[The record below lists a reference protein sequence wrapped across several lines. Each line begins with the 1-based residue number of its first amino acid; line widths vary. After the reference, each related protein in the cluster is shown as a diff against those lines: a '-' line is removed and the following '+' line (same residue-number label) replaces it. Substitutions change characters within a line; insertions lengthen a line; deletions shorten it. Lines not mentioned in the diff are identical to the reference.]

1 MRDSCHLT
9 GKNGAVAGLLWV
21 ALLYFPWGKVLH
33 TGVAVPEHL
42 GWGGVG
48 LGFLFM
54 ALRTPLVLYR
64 SWLLIAGSLLLTLPL
79 LWLSASADIWL
90 ATTRVAALWGGGL
103 LLCWLGG
110 RDVTRG
116 ETNVLARLVMLTGVL
131 LALTVLFRHVAP
143 GLFALWLPLAGGG
156 WATGGYLQPDLIAL
170 WLAVSVVASLHLWL
184 FRPGVWLAMA
194 LVLLMVSLT
203 LSLRLSALACVA
215 VVGLLMLLAA
225 ARGLRRRLLG
235 GVALLL
241 LAAGGTWLVMTR
253 VLHQEAVFA
262 WPTGWAA
269 LPQTLRACLALLMA
283 HPFTGVGYGQFAGS
297 LPDGMQLAG
306 LGAQWH
312 PRFAMSHPGSELL
325 YWGTEGGLLALVGML
340 LLLAWAAYLMVMLW
354 RQSRRVGGYG
364 HAGSEG
370 QGLLFAALPS
380 LLVTLTAGMPWYQ
393 SPLHYLL
400 FIVLTGTAMAWLSE
414 PKSVWQPSRLLALL
428 SRGLLLVAG
437 LAVLWFTLTGTRVAL
452 ALQAAHQ
459 TNAKEVSALDAARRM
474 NPLYMPDDVNFA
486 LAVHQLQQYSLT
498 GDKALLAGTEPFFS
512 DFLTR
517 HPDPN
522 VYSMYITVLDK
533 QGKSDKAE
541 QVYEDGQRRVPW
553 DRRFAPDVPADA
565 PSSPATPHS
574 TPRP

>member
-9 GKNGAVAGLLWV
+9 GKSGAVAGLLWV

-33 TGVAVPEHL
+33 SGIAVPEHL
-42 GWGGVG
+42 GWGLFG
-48 LGFLFM
+48 LGFWLM
-54 ALRTPLVLYR
+54 ALRFTPALYR
-64 SWLLIAGSLLLTLPL
+64 SWLLIAGGLLLTLPL
-79 LWLSASADIWL
+79 LRLSAGADIWL
-90 ATTRVAALWGGGL
+90 AATRVAALWGGGL

-110 RDVTRG
+110 RDVSRG
-116 ETNVLARLVMLTGVL
+116 ETYVLARFVILTGVL

-143 GLFALWLPLAGGG
+143 GSFALWLPLAGGG

-170 WLAVSVVASLHLWL
+170 WLAVSVVATLHLWL
-184 FRPGVWLAMA
+184 FRPSEWLALV

-235 GVALLL
+235 GVTLLL
-241 LAAGGTWLVMTR
+241 LAAGCTWLVMTR
-253 VLHQEAVFA
+253 VLHLEAVFA

-283 HPFTGVGYGQFAGS
+283 HPFTGTGYGQFAGS
-297 LPDGMQLAG
+297 LPDGVQLAG

-312 PRFAMSHPGSELL
+312 PRFMVGHPGSEPL
-325 YWGTEGGLLALVGML
+325 YWVVEGGILALVGML
-340 LLLAWAAYLMVMLW
+340 LLLVWGVRLMALLW
-354 RQSRRVGGYG
+354 RQCRRVGGYG

-370 QGLLFAALPS
+370 QGLLFASLPL
-380 LLVTLTAGMPWYQ
+380 LLVTLTAGTPWYQ

-400 FIVLTGTAMAWLSE
+400 FLVLTGVAMGWLSE
-414 PKSVWQPSRLLALL
+414 PKNSWQPPHLLAQF
-428 SRGLLLVAG
+428 SRGLLLIVG
-437 LAVLWFTLTGTRVAL
+437 GGVLWFALTGTRVAL

-459 TNAKEVSALDAARRM
+459 SNAKEVSTLVKARRM
-474 NPLYMPDDVNFA
+474 NPLYQPDDVNFA
-486 LAVHQLQQYSLT
+486 LAVHQLQQYSQT
-498 GDKALLAGTEPFFS
+498 GDKALLTGTEPFFS
-512 DFLTR
+512 KFLMR

-533 QGKSDKAE
+533 QGKSDRAE
-541 QVYEDGQRRVPW
+541 QVYEEGQHRVPW
-553 DRRFAPDVPADA
+553 DRRFAPDVPADV
-565 PSSPATPHS
+565 PSSPSSPQQ
-574 TPRP
+574 P

>member
-9 GKNGAVAGLLWV
+9 GKSGAVAGLLWV
-21 ALLYFPWGKVLH
+21 ALLYFPWGLVLR
-33 TGVAVPEHL
+33 TGIAVPEHL
-42 GWGGVG
+42 GWGF
-48 LGFLFM
+48 LGALFLLMSVSFP
-54 ALRTPLVLYR
+54 RVVYR
-64 SWLLIAGSLLLTLPL
+64 SRLLIAGGFLLSLPL
-79 LWLSASADIWL
+79 LWLSAGADIWL
-90 ATTRVAALWGGGL
+90 AATRVAALWGGGM

-116 ETNVLARLVMLTGVL
+116 ETYVLVRLVMLTGML

-143 GLFALWLPLAGGG
+143 GPFAFWLPLAGGG

-170 WLAVSVVASLHLWL
+170 WLAVSVVGTLHLWL
-184 FRPGVWLAMA
+184 FRPGVWLALV

-241 LAAGGTWLVMTR
+241 LAAVGSWLVMTR

-269 LPQTLRACLALLMA
+269 LPQTLRASLALLMA
-283 HPFTGVGYGQFAGS
+283 HPFTGTGYGQFAGS
-297 LPDGMQLAG
+297 LPDGVQLAG

-312 PRFAMSHPGSELL
+312 PRFMVAHPGSEPL
-325 YWGTEGGLLALVGML
+325 YWAVEGGILALVGML
-340 LLLAWAAYLMVMLW
+340 LLFVWGVRLMVLLW
-354 RQSRRVGGYG
+354 CQSRRVGGYG

-370 QGLLFAALPS
+370 QGLLFAALPL
-380 LLVTLTAGMPWYQ
+380 LLVTLTAGTPWYQ

-400 FIVLTGTAMAWLSE
+400 FLALTGGAMAWLSE
-414 PKSVWQPSRLLALL
+414 PKSTWQPSHLQALFGRVLLMVV
-428 SRGLLLVAG
+428 GV
-437 LAVLWFTLTGTRVAL
+437 AVLWFALTGTRVAL

-459 TNAKEVSALDAARRM
+459 SNAKEVSSLEAARRM

-486 LAVHQLQQYSLT
+486 LAVHQLQQYSQT
-498 GDKALLAGTEPFFS
+498 GDKTLLAGAEPFFS
-512 DFLTR
+512 EFLTR

-541 QVYEDGQRRVPW
+541 QVYEEGQRRVPW

-565 PSSPATPHS
+565 PSSPSVPQQ
-574 TPRP
+574 P